1 MTDAMQGF
9 GRLLVQTVKDPAAV
23 AGRITGAGLSRDVL
37 WSALALVTILSVL
50 LVALI
55 GLALPADPMNAPSGT
70 PITPLT
76 YAVILGG
83 SLVITIFALH
93 WTGQMLGGKGTF
105 EDTLALVVWLQVLLL
120 VLQVVQA
127 VLLVLLPLL
136 GSIAALASVAIALW
150 VLVNFINVAQ
160 RFDSLGRAALTL
172 VAALLG
178 VGVGLSV
185 LLGLV
190 GASV

>member
-1 MTDAMQGF
+1 MTGTMQAF
-9 GRLLVQTVKDPAAV
+9 GRLLVQMIREPATV
-23 AGRITGAGLSRDVL
+23 AGMITGAGLPRNVL

-55 GLALPADPMNAPSGT
+55 GLALPADPMNAPAGP

-93 WTGQMLGGKGTF
+93 FTGLMLGGKGAF

-120 VLQVVQA
+120 VLQAAQA
-127 VLLVLLPLL
+127 VLLVALPLM

-185 LLGLV
+185 LLGII